1 MKMKKTWVGITVLA
15 MLAIVAVACGGAKQ
29 AKQDAARKQ
38 QWQELQ
44 TKKQQLDAKRK
55 QLEDL
60 RTQLKA
66 AEAAAEESHGRH
78 HHKEAAAKE
87 AAASEAAKPTVADL
101 ETQVKT
107 LDKSVEN
114 EADQFDQSLVD
125 FINAKPIVEGT
136 PPTEIQKQAIR
147 MKSDEDMRLASV
159 YITKGGDY
167 RHAIEIYKNDLVID
181 PDYQA
186 LKDALAKAQAERYM
200 TKERFEKVKRN
211 MTADEVRE
219 AIGQVNLYNVK
230 DYPEKH
236 VTAWFYPK
244 QDGGAAGVF
253 FRKDTNTGKLKVY
266 ASNFDAV
273 KANQVET
280 QR

>member
-1 MKMKKTWVGITVLA
+1 MTMKKTWVGVTVIALLA
-15 MLAIVAVACGGAKQ
+15 VMAAACGGSKQ
-29 AKQDAARKQ
+29 AKQDSARKQ
-38 QWQELQ
+38 QWQQLQ
-44 TKKQQLDAKRK
+44 TNKQKLDAKRK
-55 QLEDL
+55 QLTDL
-60 RTQLKA
+60 RAQLKEAEMA
-66 AEAAAEESHGRH
+66 AQEKHGRH
-78 HHKEAAAKE
+78 KKSEE
-87 AAASEAAKPTVADL
+87 ASEAAKPTVSDL
-101 ETQVKT
+101 ETQVKA
-107 LDKSVEN
+107 LDKEVSN
-114 EADQFDQSLVD
+114 ETDQFDQSLVD

-136 PPTEIQKQAIR
+136 PPTEIQEQAIR
-147 MKSDEDMRLASV
+147 MKSDEDIRLANE

-167 RHAIEIYKNDLVID
+167 RHAIEIYKNDLAID

-186 LKDALAKAQAERYM
+186 LKDALAKAQEDRYM
-200 TKERFEKVKRN
+200 TKDRFDKVKKN

-230 DYPEKH
+230 DYPAKH

-244 QDGGAAGVF
+244 KDGGAAGVF

-273 KANQVET
+273 KSQQVET

>member
-1 MKMKKTWVGITVLA
+1 MKMKKTWVGVTVVALLA
-15 MLAIVAVACGGAKQ
+15 LAAAACGGGKQ
-29 AKQDAARKQ
+29 AKQDAARQQ

-44 TKKQQLDAKRK
+44 ANKQKLDAKRK
-55 QLEDL
+55 QLADL
-60 RTQLKA
+60 RTQLKE
-66 AEAAAEESHGRH
+66 AEAASRETHGRH
-78 HHKEAAAKE
+78 SKSEE
-87 AAASEAAKPTVADL
+87 ASEAAKPTVADL

-107 LDKSVEN
+107 LDKDVSTES
-114 EADQFDQSLVD
+114 DQFDQSLVD

-147 MKSDEDMRLASV
+147 MKSDEDMRLAQE

-167 RHAIEIYKNDLVID
+167 RHAIEIYNNALAVD

-186 LKDALAKAQAERYM
+186 LKDALAKAQEDRYM
-200 TKERFEKVKRN
+200 TKDRFDKVKKN

-219 AIGQVNLYNVK
+219 AIGQANLYNVK

-244 QDGGAAGVF
+244 KDGGAAGVF
-253 FRKDTNTGKLKVY
+253 YRKDTNTGKLKVY
-266 ASNFDAV
+266 ATNFDAV
-273 KANQVET
+273 KPQVET
-280 QR
+280 EK